1 MALRMRGGG
10 DEAAGGGS
18 HIAEGTRD
26 CLVEAPR
33 VTCVFYQNSEIV
45 RDVAEEMEARFA

>member
-33 VTCVFYQNSEIV
+33 VTSVFIKNSEIV
-45 RDVAEEMEARFA
+45 KNLRC